1 VLGNV
6 IAPGGSKTLGS
17 IVGGSLGAVLG
28 QSVDRG
34 RVICR

>member
-17 IVGGSLGAVLG
+17 ILGGGLGAILG
-28 QSVDRG
+28 SSIDRNN
-34 RVICR
+34 VTCR